1 MAVTKTHPIK
11 STLKAAIDY
20 ICNPEKTDGKL
31 LVSSYGCAAETA
43 DIEFAWTRRHAIDK
57 GTNLGRHLIQAFQPG
72 EVTPEQAHEIGME
85 LAKEILGGKY
95 EFVLHYRRR
104 DRWFRP
110 GMAADRGGVVCA
122 ADGVP
127 ADCWMIFLRHGNME
141 NCRSCRW
148 KSHSQPDGK
157 RQAFSHRS
165 ANSFPTA
172 SQSWQF
178 THIPT
183 TPTTA
188 AIHPFLSNPNEKIL
202 WKFLF
207 NGGTICTP
215 VQTTEPC

>member
-1 MAVTKTHPIK
+1 MALDTLRAAVWPPSDVPLDRAGRRLPGWRDRLVCIELYYRRCNRRFRSGMAV
-11 STLKAAIDY
+11 
-20 ICNPEKTDGKL
+20 
-31 LVSSYGCAAETA
+31 
-43 DIEFAWTRRHAIDK
+43 
-57 GTNLGRHLIQAFQPG
+57 
-72 EVTPEQAHEIGME
+72 
-85 LAKEILGGKY
+85 
-95 EFVLHYRRR
+95 
-104 DRWFRP
+104 
-110 GMAADRGGVVCA
+110 DRGGVVCT

-127 ADCWMIFLRHGNME
+127 ADRWMIFLRHGNME

-157 RQAFSHRS
+157 RQAFSHKS

-172 SQSWQF
+172 SQFWQF

-183 TPTTA
+183 TPTAA